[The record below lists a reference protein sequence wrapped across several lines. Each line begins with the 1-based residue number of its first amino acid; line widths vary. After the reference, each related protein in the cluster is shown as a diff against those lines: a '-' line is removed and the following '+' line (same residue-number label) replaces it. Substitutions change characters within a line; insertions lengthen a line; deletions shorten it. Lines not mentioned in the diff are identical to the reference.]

1 MMKDADLPIGDFK
14 LPGENAGQGDPGFS
28 NLMKNLYGK
37 HDFMEAQERKK
48 YLREFVQFTKSVD
61 KIRNTDVM
69 EVVPQLKSLFEERI
83 DIASEDKWSE
93 IYENEFKE

>member
-1 MMKDADLPIGDFK
+1 M
-14 LPGENAGQGDPGFS
+14 
-28 NLMKNLYGK
+28 
-37 HDFMEAQERKK
+37 
-48 YLREFVQFTKSVD
+48 QFTKSVD